1 VNVVFLRNP
10 PAEAHRNRIKHL
22 RHRLDE
28 EVRRVSSAGRRP
40 RILNLGCGPAREVQL
55 FMAENATS
63 DAADFTLLDF
73 NAETLE
79 FAAQSLRRIQ
89 AEHGRHTG
97 LEFEARSV
105 NQLLKEAMRPP
116 AGGHQG
122 GYDLVYCAGLFDYV
136 SDRVCRRLVELFY
149 SWLAPG
155 GLVLVTNV
163 NAAKPFRHSM
173 DYILEWHLICRN
185 RLQMQGLV
193 PDAAPASAWQISA
206 DATGVNLFLE
216 IRKPASG

>member
-1 VNVVFLRNP
+1 
-10 PAEAHRNRIKHL
+10 
-22 RHRLDE
+22 
-28 EVRRVSSAGRRP
+28 
-40 RILNLGCGPAREVQL
+40 
-55 FMAENATS
+55 
-63 DAADFTLLDF
+63 
-73 NAETLE
+73 
-79 FAAQSLRRIQ
+79 
-89 AEHGRHTG
+89 
-97 LEFEARSV
+97 
-105 NQLLKEAMRPP
+105 MRPP